1 MCPLV
6 AWIIASRT
14 SQIRR
19 GAGHRG
25 CMPLGAGFVA
35 LAVAALLILG
45 LLAFDVLTYAYRRD
59 LAHSGCHLPDLLEIV
74 TPALLPPPSWRDIG
88 LYAQPR
94 GSPGTLF
101 PNARRW
107 LIPRSPPADYRLG
120 EGRRQPVAGGAG
132 LGGAARAPAHPDRS
146 WAARRGIRGEQP
158 VWWRPAQRPKVPL
171 VVALASGKALAWP
184 V

>member
-45 LLAFDVLTYAYRRD
+45 LLVFDVLTYAYRRD

-94 GSPGTLF
+94 DTF
-101 PNARRW
+101 PNARRC

-120 EGRRQPVAGGAG
+120 EGRRQPVS
-132 LGGAARAPAHPDRS
+132 R
-146 WAARRGIRGEQP
+146 RRGPGRCCP
-158 VWWRPAQRPKVPL
+158 RPGPP
-171 VVALASGKALAWP
+171 
-184 V
+184 